1 MKWTED
7 HDLTLC
13 GEVLLQEP
21 FKHPKNSKERGE
33 VWAQIA
39 LNLNSLAS
47 PIFKVSKRSVRDRLT
62 LLQTKYKDKIREEE
76 RASGI
81 DCEETQ
87 LDAAVEEILD
97 KEKAADME
105 RNEQAGT
112 LTKKHQSEKASAE
125 EVRRQAMER
134 LGKTQKR
141 NADSEEEKPSKRGK
155 RRSSDAVEYLKEK
168 FELESKLRKDEM
180 EFKKNEQQM
189 LMDQQSQMHRQQL
202 EMMKMV
208 QQQNQSLMALL
219 EKATFTK

>member
-21 FKHPKNSKERGE
+21 FKHAKNSEERGE
-33 VWAQIA
+33 IWGQVAV
-39 LNLNSLAS
+39 NLNSLAS
-47 PIFKVSKRSVRDRLT
+47 PTFKVSKRSVRDRLT
-62 LLQTKYKDKIREEE
+62 LLQAKYKEKIKEEE

-87 LDAAVEEILD
+87 LDTAVEEILD

-112 LTKKHQSEKASAE
+112 LTKQHQSEKASAE

-141 NADSEEEKPSKRGK
+141 NADMEEGKPSKRGK

-180 EFKKNEQQM
+180 EFKKNEQKM
-189 LMDQQSQMHRQQL
+189 LKDQQSQMHKQQL
-202 EMMKMV
+202 
-208 QQQNQSLMALL
+208 
-219 EKATFTK
+219 